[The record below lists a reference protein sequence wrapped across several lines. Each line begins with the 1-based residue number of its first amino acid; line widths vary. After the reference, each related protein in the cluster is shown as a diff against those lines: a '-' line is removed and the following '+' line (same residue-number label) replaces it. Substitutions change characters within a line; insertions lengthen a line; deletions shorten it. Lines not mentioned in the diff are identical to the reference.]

1 MASQMTVN
9 IKKLDGKKT
18 PFNFAPDTKV
28 KQVKEVLAEKTGI
41 FAEAIR
47 LIFQGSPMKD
57 DQTLKDHNVK
67 AGNVIHMILQ
77 LRG

>member
-1 MASQMTVN
+1 MQVY
-9 IKKLDGKKT
+9 IKKLDGKKS
-18 PFNFAPDTKV
+18 PFSFEPTTTIRR
-28 KQVKEVLAEKTGI
+28 VKEVLAEKTGI

-57 DQTLKDHNVK
+57 DKTLEESKVK